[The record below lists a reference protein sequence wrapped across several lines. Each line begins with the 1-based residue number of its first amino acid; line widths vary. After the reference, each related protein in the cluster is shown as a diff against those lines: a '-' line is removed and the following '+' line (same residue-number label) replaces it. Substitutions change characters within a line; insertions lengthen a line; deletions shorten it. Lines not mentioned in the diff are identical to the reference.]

1 MVLCFREIKSK
12 YNHSLEEA
20 DSTPQGWFQV
30 QNLLERYYARHNVS
44 KTPHN
49 IKEMMFWTRKKG
61 LAKLDEKL
69 KGAYNESLSEFE
81 ARNGKLHV
89 VFVSC
94 NWHCELTATCV

>member
-1 MVLCFREIKSK
+1 MVTYCFVREIKFK

-30 QNLLERYYARHNVS
+30 QNLLERYYAKHNVS
-44 KTPHN
+44 KTALN

-69 KGAYNESLSEFE
+69 KSTYNESLSEFE
-81 ARNGKLHV
+81 GRNGRSFAIKVLFDV
-89 VFVSC
+89 VKV
-94 NWHCELTATCV
+94 L